1 MSYTARFT
9 NTTHAHEQGKI
20 KALLDQFPEDEVQ
33 RELDELNEKQQVM
46 EHLITTG
53 AKTLEDIETELDVLI
68 DKGVTTRNRADKI
81 IRNLIEILMEKENRG
96 ERN

>member
-1 MSYTARFT
+1 MNR
-9 NTTHAHEQGKI
+9 EKI

-53 AKTLEDIETELDVLI
+53 AKTLEDIESELDVLI

>member
-1 MSYTARFT
+1 MNR
-9 NTTHAHEQGKI
+9 EKI

>member
-1 MSYTARFT
+1 MNR
-9 NTTHAHEQGKI
+9 EKI

-68 DKGVTTRNRADKI
+68 DKLVTTRNRADKI
-81 IRNLIEILMEKENRG
+81 IHNLIEILMEKENRG

>member
-1 MSYTARFT
+1 MNR
-9 NTTHAHEQGKI
+9 EKI
-20 KALLDQFPEDEVQ
+20 KALLDQYPEDEVQ

>member
-1 MSYTARFT
+1 M
-9 NTTHAHEQGKI
+9 
-20 KALLDQFPEDEVQ
+20 Q